1 MARRAK
7 RVAGAGRGIFSLV
20 RNRQRDFVAAGV
32 FVVGLAVPTPIPFD
46 VRILI
51 AFDAAA
57 LAFLGL
63 AWSAMVRANTASM
76 PGHARRH
83 DEGKWIALAIGVVI
97 GSAMTVAV
105 AAELQGAKEGP
116 SAARVA
122 LAAATILLSWAF
134 TNTLFA
140 LHYAH
145 AYYGEA
151 KHSAQGLEFPGTPD
165 PGYWD
170 FVYFAF
176 VVGTTFQTSDVAV
189 KSSHIRRTVAV
200 QGALAYFFTVV
211 VLAISV
217 NVLASLG

>member
-7 RVAGAGRGIFSLV
+7 RVTGAGGGIFSLL
-20 RNRQRDFVAAGV
+20 RNRWRDFVAALVFALGLGV
-32 FVVGLAVPTPIPFD
+32 PAPLAFD

-57 LAFLGL
+57 LAFLVC
-63 AWSAMVRANTASM
+63 AVFAMARADTASM

-83 DEGKWIALAIGVVI
+83 DEGKWTALVIGVAIGTAVI
-97 GSAMTVAV
+97 VAV
-105 AAELQGAKEGP
+105 AAELHGAKQDP
-116 SAARVA
+116 SAARIG
-122 LAAATILLSWAF
+122 LAAATIILSWAF

-151 KHSAQGLEFPGTPD
+151 KHSAEGLEFPSTPH
-165 PGYWD
+165 PNYWD

-217 NVLASLG
+217 NVLASQG